1 MRSAFSGS
9 RSKNFGGDIM
19 QKINAELGCDEDLK
33 LINICNHTI
42 ITNYKTIVDP
52 TAFIISNSKSSKMI
66 IEIRN
71 RPKQC
76 IVK

>member
-1 MRSAFSGS
+1 
-9 RSKNFGGDIM
+9 M
-19 QKINAELGCDEDLK
+19 QKINVELGYDEDLK

-42 ITNYKTIVDP
+42 ITNYKTVVEDP
-52 TAFIISNSKSSKMI
+52 TAFIVSNSKSNKMI